1 MGLLLGCI
9 ADDFT
14 GATDIASV
22 LRREGMQVLQINGV
36 PDSNQDYP
44 LTVDAV
50 VIALKSRTQPVD
62 EAIASSLVA
71 CDWLTQQ
78 GVLQVFFKYCSTF
91 DSTKEG
97 NIGPVMEALMTR
109 LKTNHT
115 IVSPA
120 YPINGRTVYG
130 ANLFVHGVP
139 LSESPMKDHPLTP
152 MKDSNLV
159 RLLTSQTRCTVK
171 HINWQTVQ
179 QGRETIQTLLETTN
193 DSDSVAW
200 VVDAL
205 TDQDLIETAYGAAE
219 MVLLTGGA
227 ALAQGLPKLYREK
240 KWMSSSAEKQ
250 TVAIPSGNALVL
262 AGSCST
268 ATRGQVD
275 AFLQH
280 YPGTSVD
287 PIALAKDNKEQQRLL
302 AFLQEHVGKT
312 PVIIYASDSPENVTR
327 IQQEL
332 GQQRAGEL
340 VEQCLSSLALTATT
354 ELGVTQLVVAGGE
367 TSGAVVSVLNADT
380 LLIGD
385 EIEPGVPWTV
395 MQGHSPVGIALKSGN
410 FGSTDFFL
418 NALKSAK

>member
-1 MGLLLGCI
+1 MKLILGCI

-36 PDSNQDYP
+36 PDNAKSYP
-44 LTVDAV
+44 LDVDVV

-62 EAIASSLVA
+62 DAVADSIAA
-71 CDWLTQQ
+71 CDWLTKQ

-91 DSTKEG
+91 DSTAEG
-97 NIGPVMEALMTR
+97 NIGPVMDALMAR
-109 LKTNHT
+109 LKTNRT
-115 IVSPA
+115 IASPA
-120 YPINGRTVYG
+120 YPVNGRTVYG

-139 LSESPMKDHPLTP
+139 LAESPMKDHPLTP
-152 MKDSNLV
+152 MRDSNLV
-159 RLLTSQTRCTVK
+159 RLLTSQTNCHVK
-171 HINWQTVQ
+171 HINWQSVQ
-179 QGRETIQTLLETTN
+179 AGRKTIQQLTEEDEQNQAT
-193 DSDSVAW
+193 VW

-205 TDQDLIETAYGAAE
+205 TDQDLIETTYGTAD
-219 MVLLTGGA
+219 MTLLTGGA
-227 ALAQGLPKLYREK
+227 ALAQGLPALYRQRQWMAENAK
-240 KWMSSSAEKQ
+240 KQPVSLPA
-250 TVAIPSGNALVL
+250 GNALVL

-268 ATRGQVD
+268 ATRGQVE

-287 PIALAKDNKEQQRLL
+287 PLALAKDDNEQQRLL
-302 AFLQEHVGKT
+302 AFLTEHVGKT
-312 PVIIYASDSPENVTR
+312 PVLIYASDSPENVSK

-332 GQQRAGEL
+332 GQHKAGEL
-340 VEQCLSSLALTATT
+340 VEQCLSRLALTATN

-367 TSGAVVSVLNADT
+367 TSGAVVSALHADT

-395 MQGHSPVGIALKSGN
+395 MQGEREIGIALKSGN
-410 FGSTDFFL
+410 FGSKDFFL
-418 NALKSAK
+418 TALNAAN